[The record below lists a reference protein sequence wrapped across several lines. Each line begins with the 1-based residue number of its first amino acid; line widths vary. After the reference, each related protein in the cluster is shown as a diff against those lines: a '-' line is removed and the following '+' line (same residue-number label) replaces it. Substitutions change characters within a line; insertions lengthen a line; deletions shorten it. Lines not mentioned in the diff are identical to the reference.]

1 MNHTDNPIIS
11 AVTSKLNA
19 QQEKG
24 LAKYGQP
31 VQVSA
36 YDLRGWLQHA
46 LEETLDHA
54 VYLEAAIQTIEG
66 GRTMKFY
73 EINEPYYALLKAK
86 DEADAERIY
95 NEQIADTDD
104 YENFQDD
111 EIIEVERDYAL
122 IMFSRTK
129 DEDGKLVSY
138 TRISEDFNNPEIEV
152 LIMDGSLL

>member
-1 MNHTDNPIIS
+1 MN
-11 AVTSKLNA
+11 
-19 QQEKG
+19 
-24 LAKYGQP
+24 
-31 VQVSA
+31 
-36 YDLRGWLQHA
+36 
-46 LEETLDHA
+46 
-54 VYLEAAIQTIEG
+54 
-66 GRTMKFY
+66 FY

-111 EIIEVERDYAL
+111 EIREVERDYAL
-122 IMFSRTK
+122 IMFSQTK